1 MATEIN
7 VDIQTVAGRSVR
19 SLITRSVGMRESTVA
34 WDGRDADGRD
44 IPAGAYVVVVRAT
57 DSDGR
62 VVTHRVPMTTIR

>member
-1 MATEIN
+1 MK
-7 VDIQTVAGRSVR
+7 
-19 SLITRSVGMRESTVA
+19 ESTVA

-44 IPAGAYVVVVRAT
+44 IPAGAYVVVVHAM